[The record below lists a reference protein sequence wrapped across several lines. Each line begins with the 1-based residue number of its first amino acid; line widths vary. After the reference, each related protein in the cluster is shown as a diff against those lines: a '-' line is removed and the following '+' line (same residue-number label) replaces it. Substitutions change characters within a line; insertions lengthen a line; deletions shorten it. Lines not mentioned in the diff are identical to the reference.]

1 MSLPLTSVPLNL
13 SSRALCAC
21 SILSTRTM
29 SCLTFREAT
38 CGNHRSRQSIAGHT
52 MAGGTPTRSAALP
65 ARTARATYIRGVVA
79 HPASRLAPATPS
91 NRPTLPLVLVA
102 QVPPPARVVCHAICP
117 VFHCLLV
124 QSHCRPKTHCLLRES
139 RVDPSVGA
147 SRPQAGP
154 HAAVRESAAVESA
167 VATLNAAEPQ
177 GGRCRAN
184 LREASCG
191 PVG

>member
-1 MSLPLTSVPLNL
+1 
-13 SSRALCAC
+13 
-21 SILSTRTM
+21 M

-124 QSHCRPKTHCLLRES
+124 Q
-139 RVDPSVGA
+139 
-147 SRPQAGP
+147 
-154 HAAVRESAAVESA
+154 
-167 VATLNAAEPQ
+167 
-177 GGRCRAN
+177 
-184 LREASCG
+184 
-191 PVG
+191 